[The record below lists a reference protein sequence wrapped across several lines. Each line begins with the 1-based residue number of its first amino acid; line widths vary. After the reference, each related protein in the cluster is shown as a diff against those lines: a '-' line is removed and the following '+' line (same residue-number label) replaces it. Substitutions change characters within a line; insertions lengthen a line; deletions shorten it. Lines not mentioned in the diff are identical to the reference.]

1 MPHKNPAI
9 IGAFHGSNDNFFGK
23 VPIKIID
30 FMKTM
35 ATNAAKGPIRSKPNI
50 TSDNSKLIF
59 SSKRGGLL
67 FQFYM
72 LHNLL

>member
-1 MPHKNPAI
+1 MVLMI
-9 IGAFHGSNDNFFGK
+9 IFGK

-50 TSDNSKLIF
+50 TSITQN
-59 SSKRGGLL
+59 
-67 FQFYM
+67 
-72 LHNLL
+72 